1 MPDEL
6 PMAPPQQNSGQMM
19 MMMMMFMTMFIMFI
33 PSMRN
38 AVGEIAHVV
47 LYPAIGFD
55 SRYPIVTLLIA
66 GFMMVLV
73 STLVRHYF
81 IDWIDAARN
90 QAKMKDFNKELRDAR
105 MAQNEKKVAKLMA
118 KQPEIMKTNMDS
130 SMNQMKPMAFT
141 MIFIIGTFTFLGV
154 FTDDLPST
162 MFSVPW
168 HYNVN
173 FSTSVVCGF
182 ENWIFVYML
191 VSMSFGQV
199 LQRLLKLVTFS
210 KRMKE
215 LDEVGE

>member
-1 MPDEL
+1 MPDDV
-6 PMAPPQQNSGQMM
+6 PMPPPQQNSGQMM
-19 MMMMMFMTMFIMFI
+19 MMMMMFLTMFILFI
-33 PSMRN
+33 PSMRD
-38 AVGEIAHVV
+38 AVGEIAHVI

-55 SRYPIVTLLIA
+55 SKYPILTLLIA
-66 GFMMVLV
+66 GFMMVMV

-154 FTDDLPST
+154 FTDNLPST

-168 HYNVN
+168 HHNVN

-199 LQRLLKLVTFS
+199 LQRVLKLVTFT

-215 LDEVGE
+215 LDEVGI